1 MKAGQVV
8 LQSLLDGKIQYRVP
22 LFQRTYSW
30 GEKDWN
36 ALWEDVLEIYAMEQ
50 PRNHF
55 IGAVVTQPV
64 SDDPPEGVK
73 KYLLID
79 GQQRLTTLFIM
90 LSCIRREALRTGL
103 HGLAEEILE
112 ACLVNKFASQ
122 DEEHIKLHPTQRD
135 RQPFRLVITDQE
147 VTDEDQQILN
157 AFKYFSQRISDGD
170 SDENPFDLG
179 KLKSY
184 ITDRLD
190 LVSITLESEDSPHR
204 IFESL
209 NNTGMQLG
217 PSDLVRNLIFM
228 SIPAEKDAEEAYKRL
243 WLPMEKATAKRL
255 DDFFWRYLMMNG
267 SLPRRD
273 ETFEEVKKRFEER
286 FRDGGAEQAIESLEE
301 YSKFARYF
309 RWLCLL
315 EDERLPSPLLP
326 QIKRLN
332 SWEVEVSYPFLM
344 RSLDWEAEKIIV
356 ASDLFNVMK
365 MVESFV
371 VRRAICNVPTNGLR
385 RIFAGMSVR
394 VGCSVRVDPS
404 EFAASSRNYLLD
416 NNWPSDDDF
425 KESFVRFRLYSN
437 ARPARARLILESL
450 EDSFDRDGSVA
461 ITDDTT
467 IEHVMPQS
475 LTPEWNDMLGVNASD
490 IYSQWL
496 HTPGNLTLTTRNPE
510 LSNASFDE
518 KKMLLQASKFSL
530 TDSVLEQDRW
540 DEDAIR
546 ARGEMLAEKA
556 IHIWQR

>member
-8 LQSLLDGKIQYRVP
+8 LQELLDGKIQYRVP

-30 GEKDWN
+30 KEKDWST
-36 ALWEDVLEIYAMEQ
+36 LWEDVLEIYAMDQ

-64 SDDPPEGVK
+64 SDTPPEGVK

-103 HGLAEEILE
+103 HGLADEILE
-112 ACLVNKFASQ
+112 TCLVNKFASQ
-122 DEEHIKLHPTQRD
+122 GEEHIKLHPTQRD
-135 RQPFRLVITDQE
+135 RQPFRLVIADQE
-147 VTDEDQQILN
+147 VPDDDQQILN

-170 SDENPFDLG
+170 SDENPFDLRN
-179 KLKSY
+179 LKSY

-209 NNTGMQLG
+209 NNTGMPLG
-217 PSDLVRNLIFM
+217 AADLIRNLIFM
-228 SIPAEKDAEEAYKRL
+228 NIPTEKDAEGAYNRL
-243 WLPMEKATAKRL
+243 WFPMQEATANRL
-255 DDFFWRYLMMNG
+255 DDFFWRYLMMDG
-267 SLPRRD
+267 SLPRWD
-273 ETFEEVKKRFEER
+273 ETFEEIKKRFG
-286 FRDGGAEQAIESLEE
+286 DGGAEQAIESLREF
-301 YSKFARYF
+301 SKFARYF

-315 EDERLPSPLLP
+315 EDEKLPSPLLP

-344 RSLDWEAEKIIV
+344 KSLDWEAEKTIV
-356 ASDLFNVMK
+356 ASDLLKVME

-371 VRRAICNVPTNGLR
+371 VRRAICNIPTNSLR
-385 RIFAGMSVR
+385 RIFAGMSVQ
-394 VGCSVRVDPS
+394 VCSS
-404 EFAASSRNYLLD
+404 EFVTSSRNYLLD

-437 ARPARARLILESL
+437 ARTARARLILESL

-475 LTPEWNDMLGVNASD
+475 LTPEWNDMLGINASD
-490 IYSQWL
+490 IHSQWL

-518 KKMLLQASKFSL
+518 KKSLLQASKFSL
-530 TDSVLEQDRW
+530 TDSVLKQCRW

-546 ARGEMLAEKA
+546 ARGEMLAERA
-556 IHIWQR
+556 IHIWRR

>member
-8 LQSLLDGKIQYRVP
+8 LQKLLDGKIQYRVP

-30 GEKDWN
+30 KEKDWST
-36 ALWEDVLEIYAMEQ
+36 LWEDVLEIYAMEQ

-64 SDDPPEGVK
+64 SDTPPEDVT

-103 HGLAEEILE
+103 QGLADEIWE
-112 ACLVNKFASQ
+112 TCLVNKFASQ
-122 DEEHIKLHPTQRD
+122 GEEHIKLHPTQRD
-135 RQPFRLVITDQE
+135 RQPFSLVISDQE
-147 VTDEDQQILN
+147 VTDGDQQILN

-170 SDENPFDLG
+170 SDENPFDLR
-179 KLKSY
+179 KLKLY

-209 NNTGMQLG
+209 NNTGMPLG
-217 PSDLVRNLIFM
+217 ASDLIRNLIFM
-228 SIPAEKDAEEAYKRL
+228 NIPTEKDAEGAYNRL
-243 WLPMEKATAKRL
+243 WLPMQESTAKRL
-255 DDFFWRYLMMNG
+255 DDFFWRYLMMDG
-267 SLPRRD
+267 SLPRWD
-273 ETFEEVKKRFEER
+273 ETFEEVKKRFEEAKKR
-286 FRDGGAEQAIESLEE
+286 FGDGGAEQAIESLEE

-315 EDERLPSPLLP
+315 EDENLPSPLLP

-344 RSLDWEAEKIIV
+344 RSLDFEAEKVIV
-356 ASDLFNVMK
+356 ASDLLKVME

-371 VRRAICNVPTNGLR
+371 VRRAICSIPTNGLR
-385 RIFAGMSVR
+385 RIFAGMSVQ
-394 VGCSVRVDPS
+394 VDSS
-404 EFAASSRNYLLD
+404 EFVTSSRNYLLD

-425 KESFVRFRLYSN
+425 RESFVRFRLYSN
-437 ARPARARLILESL
+437 ARTARARLILESL
-450 EDSFDRDGSVA
+450 EDSFPRDGSVA

-475 LTPEWNDMLGVNASD
+475 LTPEWNDMLGIDASD
-490 IYSQWL
+490 IHSQWL

-510 LSNASFDE
+510 LSNASFDG

-530 TDSVLEQDRW
+530 TDSVFKQCSW

-546 ARGEMLAEKA
+546 TRGEMLAERA
-556 IHIWQR
+556 IHIWRR

>member
-30 GEKDWN
+30 GEKGWN

-122 DEEHIKLHPTQRD
+122 GEEYIKLHPTQRD
-135 RQPFRLVITDQE
+135 RQPFGLVITDQE
-147 VTDEDQQILN
+147 VTDGDQRILK
-157 AFKYFSQRISDGD
+157 AFRYFSQRISDGD

-209 NNTGMQLG
+209 NNTGMPLG
-217 PSDLVRNLIFM
+217 ASDLIRNLFFM
-228 SIPAEKDAEEAYKRL
+228 NIPTEKDAEDAYNRL
-243 WLPMEKATAKRL
+243 WLPMQEATANRL
-255 DDFFWRYLMMNG
+255 DGFFWRYLMMDG
-267 SLPRRD
+267 SLPRWD
-273 ETFEEVKKRFEER
+273 ETFEEVKKRFG
-286 FRDGGAEQAIESLEE
+286 DGGAEQAIESLEE

-315 EDERLPSPLLP
+315 EDERLPSPLPP

-344 RSLDWEAEKIIV
+344 KSLDWEAEKIID
-356 ASDLFNVMK
+356 ASDLLEVME

-371 VRRAICNVPTNGLR
+371 VRRAVCNVPTNSLR
-385 RIFAGMSVR
+385 RIFVGMSVQ
-394 VGCSVRVDPS
+394 VKKSVQADSSKFV
-404 EFAASSRNYLLD
+404 ASSRNYLLD

-425 KESFVRFRLYSN
+425 KESFMRFRLYS
-437 ARPARARLILESL
+437 ARTARARLILESL
-450 EDSFDRDGSVA
+450 EDSFPRDGSVA
-461 ITDDTT
+461 ITGDIT

-475 LTPEWNDMLGVNASD
+475 LTPEWNDMLGSNASD
-490 IYSQWL
+490 IHSQWL

-510 LSNASFDE
+510 LSNASFSK
-518 KKMLLQASKFSL
+518 KKMLLQPSKFSL
-530 TDSVLEQDRW
+530 TDSVLEQGRW